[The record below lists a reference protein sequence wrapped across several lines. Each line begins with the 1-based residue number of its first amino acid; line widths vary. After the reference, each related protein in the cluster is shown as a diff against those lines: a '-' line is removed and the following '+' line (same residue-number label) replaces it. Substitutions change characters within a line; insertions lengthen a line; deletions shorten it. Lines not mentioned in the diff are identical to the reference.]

1 MNFPWVIRLAREDA
15 GSLAGLRLLPR
26 LEVAEAGTS
35 LWLCGPPGDE
45 SLDLKIAA
53 LPAEERFELIGT
65 KQLRLLNH
73 RVPSG
78 TLPTMS
84 WQPLSDWLQ
93 VELPSPG
100 LPGNQPSG
108 ISLRLLRSSI
118 EHEPEILLTTLA
130 EFEEFSTHAAQVRLD
145 RLQFAADDQGRVL
158 VRGTPLPPLPGK
170 RFVLH
175 GGVAV
180 LAGFH
185 WSPPVSVDVLCRR
198 LGASNEALVLWHDDG
213 TLTRFHAE
221 QFVDATRSGVRQTAE
236 SMNHSR

>member
-1 MNFPWVIRLAREDA
+1 MNFPWVIRLARENA
-15 GSLAGLRLLPR
+15 GSLASLRLLPR
-26 LEVAEAGTS
+26 LEVADTGTS
-35 LWLCGPPGDE
+35 LWLFGPPGDD

-53 LPAEERFELIGT
+53 LPAEERYELIGP
-65 KQLRLLNH
+65 KQLRLLSH

-93 VELPSPG
+93 VELPAAG

-108 ISLRLLRSSI
+108 ISLRRVRSSI
-118 EHEPEILLTTLA
+118 EHEPEILLTTLT
-130 EFEEFSTHAAQVRLD
+130 EFEEFSRHAAQVRLD
-145 RLQFAADDQGRVL
+145 RLQFAADDRGQVL

-180 LAGFH
+180 PAGFH
-185 WSPPVSVDVLCRR
+185 WSPAVSVDVLSRR

-213 TLTRFHAE
+213 TLTRFHTE
-221 QFVDATRSGVRQTAE
+221 QFVDATRSGVQQTSEAIC
-236 SMNHSR
+236 HSR